1 MFEKI
6 VSLLSLD
13 SDIAGS
19 TIAGSIT
26 ESLVHPSKRKLLIMH
41 FFRALSV
48 GWLLS
53 TFVSPALAHRFSL
66 SKAESIAIAFVGGY
80 AGIRILNTGEKA
92 LLNVIKNKKLDV

>member
-26 ESLVHPSKRKLLIMH
+26 ESLVHPSKKKLLIMH

-48 GWLLS
+48 GWLLA

-80 AGIRILNTGEKA
+80 AGVRILNTGEKA
-92 LLNVIKNKKLDV
+92 LLNAIKNKKLDV

>member
-48 GWLLS
+48 GWLLA

-80 AGIRILNTGEKA
+80 AGVRILNTGEKA